1 MFRRFFV
8 RAILRDWQRNALF
21 CTICLVLQNYGDI
34 AVEQNQ
40 KKRNKRMKKLITL
53 AAMFAATCL
62 FAQDNAQQNAPQN
75 AGTAAA
81 SQQTP
86 TADDGAV
93 GVIEIVEISAT
104 DTCGCTQCD
113 SCKGKFCKCD
123 QSTPQCAKCCK
134 TAKNCDKAKA
144 CKASANCDRAK
155 NCPDDSCP
163 KTAKCK

>member
-1 MFRRFFV
+1 
-8 RAILRDWQRNALF
+8 
-21 CTICLVLQNYGDI
+21 
-34 AVEQNQ
+34 
-40 KKRNKRMKKLITL
+40 MKKLITL

-75 AGTAAA
+75 VGTAAA

-134 TAKNCDKAKA
+134 AKKGCKTAKNCDKAKA